1 MLARTLLCTLQ
12 SPILHTNTK
21 HSTPVFLL
29 RIRSTTAHLRTTLVA
44 AAGARESRTDLG
56 HYNGALVV
64 HPVARLD
71 AAHAAEAV
79 GEPAAAA
86 ACLLHYHRLLWRP
99 YVSISCDKII
109 SGSFFVTESQF

>member
-44 AAGARESRTDLG
+44 AEARESRADLG
-56 HYNGALVV
+56 HYNGTLVV

-86 ACLLHYHRLLWRP
+86 ACLLHYYRLLWRP